1 MQKHASN
8 LPSKGMGYTFLTPK
22 SNQKPRSQAGYVLP
36 LVIITGMILVVGAV
50 ILSAQSF
57 SGLIRSTRQK
67 QGDEATEL
75 AETGASVL
83 INELNQ
89 KFPLLTPH

>member
-1 MQKHASN
+1 MR
-8 LPSKGMGYTFLTPK
+8 YTFPNPK
-22 SNQKPRSQAGYVLP
+22 RSQKSISQAGYVLP
-36 LVIITGMILVVGAV
+36 LVFITGMILVVGAV
-50 ILSAQSF
+50 ILSSQSF
-57 SGLIRSTRQK
+57 SGLIRSIRQK
-67 QGDEATEL
+67 QGNEATEL